1 MWPTYWPAFVSRL
14 QPDTITSTRNMNNHT
29 SIMNKKSNTL
39 TRSFLFLTALIFLS
53 IAASAQTVVSEGE
66 WRGVFHYPNGA
77 GIPFNFEVKGNLGGT
92 GKIYLINGDEHF
104 EAGKPSQKG
113 DSLFVPFDQ
122 FDNELALKIGDKQL
136 SGVLRR
142 KDLTGRTIPIDAVFG
157 QTYRFA
163 DNGEQP
169 AADISGKYDV
179 LVKSKTGSEEKKVG
193 LFKQKGS
200 KLYATFMS
208 ITGDSR
214 YLEGVVQGNK
224 FYLSSFIGGGAAYY
238 TGTFDNPGQLTGTAN
253 GQTFTATKNDT
264 AALPDPY
271 KLTYLKPGYTSF
283 DFSLPD
289 LNGNKISLKDD
300 KYKNKVV
307 IVTITGTWC
316 PNCIDEAS
324 FLAPWYKKN
333 KDRGVEAIAV
343 HYERKIDSE
352 YLKTAIGNFKKRY
365 GITYDE
371 VIGGVVDKKAV
382 AESFP
387 ALNTFLSFPTIL
399 FIDKKGN
406 VAKIYTGFT
415 GPATGIYYTQFI
427 KEFNDEVSLLLKQ
440 DSI

>member
-1 MWPTYWPAFVSRL
+1 MKTNLLSIKSISLFLITILFASAPAFS
-14 QPDTITSTRNMNNHT
+14 Q
-29 SIMNKKSNTL
+29 
-39 TRSFLFLTALIFLS
+39 SF
-53 IAASAQTVVSEGE
+53 IAEGN
-66 WRGVFHYPNGA
+66 WRGVFHYPNGTDV
-77 GIPFNFEVKGNLGGT
+77 PFNFEVKG
-92 GKIYLINGDEHF
+92 KIAATAKVYLINGKEHF
-104 EAGKPSQKG
+104 ETGKPVQKA
-113 DSLFVPFDQ
+113 DSLFIPFDQ

-136 SGVLRR
+136 TGVLRK
-142 KDLTGRTIPIDAVFG
+142 KDQSGKTTPVDAVFG

-163 DNGEQP
+163 DNGEKP
-169 AADISGKYDV
+169 TGDISGKYDV
-179 LVKSKTGSEEKKVG
+179 ISKSRNGSEEKKVG
-193 LFKQKGS
+193 LFEQKGN
-200 KLYATFMS
+200 KLYASFLS

-224 FYLSSFIGGGAAYY
+224 FYLSSFIGSGAAYY
-238 TGTFDNPGQLTGTAN
+238 TGTFDNSGQLTGTAN
-253 GQTFTATKNDT
+253 GQPFTATKNDA

-271 KLTYLKPGYTSF
+271 KLTYLKEGYTSF

-289 LNGNKISLKDD
+289 LEGKKVSLKDD

-333 KDRGVEAIAV
+333 KSRGVEAIAV
-343 HYERKIDSE
+343 HYERKTDPE
-352 YLKTAIGNFKKRY
+352 YLKNAIGNFKKRF
-365 GITYDE
+365 GVEYDE
-371 VIGGVVDKKAV
+371 VIGGLVDKKAV

-415 GPATGIYYTQFI
+415 GPATGVYYTQFVNDFN
-427 KEFNDEVSLLLKQ
+427 KEIDQLLKE
-440 DSI
+440 DSTEKSANVTGR